1 MSGFLMAAMITAVT
15 AAVPVELQRAEE
27 LVRQFKYA
35 KALSALEKARSTK
48 RLDRPSLLRILAL
61 QGIAAGQLRQ
71 TALASTAFR
80 ELLSLDP
87 GHTLDADYAPRVMT
101 PFMEAGQAVNE
112 QGSLQFR
119 EGKAETTATR
129 VTSLSV
135 ELSRDPL
142 KMARAVVFHVREGP
156 AWKAIPVTLR
166 DGKATLTVDAAE
178 VSWWAELMGEN
189 EAQLALV
196 GSQATPQMTAPPPPA
211 AVVLAPPPPP
221 PAVLMPASE
230 VAATTSGGSVRTA
243 SYFVVG
249 GAAVAAGV
257 GAAFGVL
264 SSAGFSKLQQAQR
277 DEAGVISGLTERQA
291 NTIAADAARDGTIAN
306 ACFIG
311 AGALAVGGALM
322 FFLGAPVSVAPTP
335 GGVVV
340 SGRLP

>member
-1 MSGFLMAAMITAVT
+1 
-15 AAVPVELQRAEE
+15 
-27 LVRQFKYA
+27 
-35 KALSALEKARSTK
+35 
-48 RLDRPSLLRILAL
+48 
-61 QGIAAGQLRQ
+61 
-71 TALASTAFR
+71 
-80 ELLSLDP
+80 
-87 GHTLDADYAPRVMT
+87 
-101 PFMEAGQAVNE
+101 
-112 QGSLQFR
+112 
-119 EGKAETTATR
+119 
-129 VTSLSV
+129 
-135 ELSRDPL
+135 
-142 KMARAVVFHVREGP
+142 
-156 AWKAIPVTLR
+156 
-166 DGKATLTVDAAE
+166 
-178 VSWWAELMGEN
+178 MGEN